1 MDEFIGIIKL
11 FAGKYAPKDWAFCD
25 GSILKI
31 SDNQALYSVIGTTY
45 GGDGQ
50 TTFALPDLRSRVPI
64 GAGTPS
70 SLSKVTLGQTGGSE
84 AASLPAHTH
93 TATLSNATATVQGTF
108 SVNNQVATL
117 EQPTVGCSIA
127 GPITD
132 DGGSPPVPKPTFGF
146 NNLAPNTAIAG
157 LNLTGGSVTGTVTV
171 AQAGSGVGDNRQP
184 FLGLNY
190 IICTDGIYPTQGDN

>member
-1 MDEFIGIIKL
+1 MDEFIGVIKL
-11 FAGKYAPKDWAFCD
+11 FAGKFAPDGWAFCD
-25 GSILKI
+25 GSLLTINSNPSLFSI
-31 SDNQALYSVIGTTY
+31 IETIY
-45 GGDGQ
+45 GGDGI

-70 SLSKVTLGQTGGSE
+70 TLTKITLGQTGGSE

-93 TATLSNATATVQGTF
+93 TATLTNATTTVQGTF

-117 EQPTVGCSIA
+117 EQPAVGCSIA

-132 DGGSPPVPKPTFGF
+132 DGGYPPVPKPTLGF
-146 NNLAPNTAIAG
+146 NNQAPNTAIAG
-157 LNLTGGSVTGTVTV
+157 LNLSGGLVTGTVTV
-171 AQAGSGVGDNRQP
+171 APAGSGVGDNRQP

-190 IICTDGIYPTQGDN
+190 IICTSGLYPTQGDN